1 MFAYCPKYVEI
12 QHQTPSSEK
21 YRFLTA
27 LNMKYTRNR
36 VLAKS
41 FVWRIIATLTGALV
55 TLLLT
60 GEIETAG
67 MFILIEF
74 PLKMVIYYAHERGWE
89 SISWGKEEIS
99 VSA

>member
-1 MFAYCPKYVEI
+1 MFAYCLKSVDI

-21 YRFLTA
+21 YRFLTR

-55 TLLLT
+55 TFLLT

-67 MFILIEF
+67 MFIVIEF
-74 PLKMVIYYAHERGWE
+74 PLKMIIYYAHERGWE
-89 SISWGKEEIS
+89 AISWGKEKIS
-99 VSA
+99 VST